1 MHGAVRGARFEL
13 HKAALGENLSSMP
26 RQSIGERIAWAR
38 ERAGL
43 NKNRFAREL
52 GTSWQHVD
60 HWEKGRTEP
69 SLGSMRRIAEL
80 LGVSVDF
87 LLGVRDEPDAA
98 VEPKPLERFLAEL
111 APKDLTPSE
120 QEWLRSAPLDAS
132 RASPEDYLRL
142 LENLRNIGRASE
154 AAAPKRS
161 GRRRKVDVKDVE
173 RVVAQRKRGSV

>member
-1 MHGAVRGARFEL
+1 
-13 HKAALGENLSSMP
+13 MP

-69 SLGSMRRIAEL
+69 SLASMRRIAEL

-87 LLGVRDEPDAA
+87 LLGVRDEPGGI
-98 VEPKPLERFLAEL
+98 EPKALERFLAEL
-111 APKDLTPSE
+111 APDDLSPHE
-120 QEWLRSAPLDAS
+120 EEWLRSAPVDAS
-132 RASPEDYLRL
+132 QATPEDYLRL
-142 LENLRNIGRASE
+142 LENLRGIGAASK
-154 AAAPKRS
+154 APQRS
-161 GRRRKVDVKDVE
+161 GRRRKVDPSD
-173 RVVAQRKRGSV
+173 VAQVVNQRKGGAA